1 MACGVRV
8 VICAFT
14 CAIAIPRLPAVPYE
28 TRITRL
34 FGIGYPIIQ
43 AGMVWA
49 SGHRLA
55 AAAANAGALGLI
67 GAGSMKPELLAEH
80 IRDCRA
86 ATTRPFGVNIP
97 LIRGDVDRLID
108 TTLEAGIRIVFTS
121 AGNPANHID
130 RFKAAGVT
138 VVHVVASVRHALK
151 AESVG
156 VDAVVAEGFEAGGHN
171 GLDEI
176 TTMCLVPQVVD
187 AVGIPVIAA
196 GGIGDGRGM
205 AAALALGAEGVQVG
219 TRFAATHEASAHPAY
234 KQAVV
239 DATDTATLLTL
250 KKVTPVR
257 LIKNDFAL
265 RAWKAEA
272 GGATAE
278 ELRELLG
285 ARRERRGIFE
295 GDLAEGELEAGQIA
309 GLVRGVIGATEVIET
324 MISEFD
330 AAVARLGRLAPLAEE
345 RPPDIERGM
354 SEG

>member
-1 MACGVRV
+1 MADGARV

-14 CAIAIPRLPAVPYE
+14 CAIAIPPKQLAVPYQ

-34 FGIGYPIIQ
+34 FSIGYPIVQ
-43 AGMVWA
+43 AGMVWT

-80 IRDCRA
+80 IRACRA
-86 ATTRPFGVNIP
+86 ATDRPFGVNIP
-97 LIRGDVDRLID
+97 LIRGDVERLIA
-108 TTLEAGIRIVFTS
+108 TTLDEGVRIVFTS
-121 AGNPANHID
+121 AGNPGLHID
-130 RFKAAGVT
+130 SFKRAGAT

-171 GLDEI
+171 GVDEI

-187 AVGIPVIAA
+187 AVRIPVIAA
-196 GGIGDGRGM
+196 GGIADGRGM
-205 AAALALGAEGVQVG
+205 AAALSLGAEAVQVG
-219 TRFAATHEASAHPAY
+219 TRFAATHESSSHDAY

-239 DATDTATLLTL
+239 EATDTSTLLTL
-250 KKVTPVR
+250 KRVTPVR

-265 RAWKAEA
+265 RASQAEA
-272 GGATAE
+272 NGATPE

-295 GDLAEGELEAGQIA
+295 GDLSEGELEAGQSS
-309 GLVRGVIGATEVIET
+309 GLVRRILSAAEVVDQ
-324 MISEFD
+324 MIAEFD
-330 AAVARLGRLAPLAEE
+330 AASKRLSSLISNDAHA
-345 RPPDIERGM
+345 
-354 SEG
+354 